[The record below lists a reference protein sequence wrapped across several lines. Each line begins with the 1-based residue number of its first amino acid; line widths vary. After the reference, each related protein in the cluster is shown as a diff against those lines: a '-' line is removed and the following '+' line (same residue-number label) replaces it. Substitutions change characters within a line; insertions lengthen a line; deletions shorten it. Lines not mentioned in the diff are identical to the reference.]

1 MEQIADRSLH
11 TLIAAIT
18 YFQVPVISLSSL
30 LRMTLLDKIGLLS
43 EKYLSAPNKECS
55 RSTEI

>member
-43 EKYLSAPNKECS
+43 EYLSTPNKECG